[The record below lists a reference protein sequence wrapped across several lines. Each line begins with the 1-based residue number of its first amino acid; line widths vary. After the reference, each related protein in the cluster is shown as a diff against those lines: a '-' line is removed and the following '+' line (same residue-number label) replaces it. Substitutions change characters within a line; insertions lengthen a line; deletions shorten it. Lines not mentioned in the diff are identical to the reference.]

1 MSKELKDLIDTIDS
15 SNRAHSEI
23 SKMIAFLKNEV
34 ERLTFTIKEQK
45 EVIQNQSVKLSSLE
59 ENNLPRD
66 IIVLK
71 EMVVNQ
77 REELIKKDKDIEILK
92 KTLEE
97 VTVELENSKQFNEE
111 NEELIYAQKTIV
123 QLTEEKEILKRKLDK
138 LQRIIASRNDED
150 LIDRDQQLIDAKKL
164 LFQLTEENGIKS
176 VKIESLKA
184 ENEDLTL
191 KLEQVSHLNQELS
204 KNIALATQSKEDV
217 ERQLIETQKK
227 IEYLGEKLEIISN
240 QRVDWVDDAQY
251 QDEEV
256 YLKENNANLHEE
268 NSNLKNIIHTN
279 TSVIEN
285 LEQRCEKLSKE
296 LQENE
301 AILEGKEL
309 QNEKKVEELNQKLK
323 KIENANEQLN
333 GLINELRKKEKEA
346 KIPEK
351 QAISLIGE
359 LDRNIPPSL
368 FRIMYDRLEE
378 DNKLM
383 IKDFL
388 ISDLHSGSRE
398 ARTYA
403 IKTLSSIRSKEILNE
418 LKSIK
423 SDDDWIVKLYLIKA
437 LSLFDKEDIKDTL
450 KELTKDKDLDVRES
464 ADKLL
469 SRINCN

>member
-23 SKMIAFLKNEV
+23 SKMIAFLKSEV

-45 EVIQNQSVKLSSLE
+45 EVIQNQSAKLSSLE

-66 IIVLK
+66 IVVLK

-97 VTVELENSKQFNEE
+97 ITLELEESKQFNEE
-111 NEELIYAQKTIV
+111 NEELIYAQKSIV
-123 QLTEEKEILKRKLDK
+123 QLTEENEILNQKVDK
-138 LQRIIASRNDED
+138 LQYAIASRNDED
-150 LIDRDQQLIDAKKL
+150 LVDRDQQLIDAKKL

-184 ENEDLTL
+184 ENEDLTS
-191 KLEQVSHLNQELS
+191 KLEEVSHLNQGLS
-204 KNIALATQSKEDV
+204 NSIIEITQSKEDL
-217 ERQLIETQKK
+217 EHQLKANQEK
-227 IEYLGEKLEIISN
+227 IEYLREKFEKISK
-240 QRVDWVDDAQY
+240 QSVDGTQY
-251 QDEEV
+251 QDETAD
-256 YLKENNANLHEE
+256 LKENNANLYEE
-268 NSNLKNIIHTN
+268 NSNLKNIIQTN
-279 TSVIEN
+279 TGVIEN
-285 LEQRCEKLSKE
+285 LEEQCEKQSKE

-301 AILEGKEL
+301 VILEEIKL
-309 QNEKKVEELNQKLK
+309 QNEKKVEQLNQRLK

-333 GLINELRKKEKEA
+333 ELINQLRRREEKFNIPKKLSTSTINGLE
-346 KIPEK
+346 
-351 QAISLIGE
+351 
-359 LDRNIPPSL
+359 RNIPPNL

-388 ISDLHSGSRE
+388 IHDLHSGSRE

-403 IKTLSSIRSKEILNE
+403 IKTLSSIRSKEVLNE
-418 LKSIK
+418 LKSMK

-437 LSLFDKEDIKDTL
+437 LSLFDKEDIKETL
-450 KELTKDKDLDVRES
+450 QELIKDNDPDVRES

-469 SRINCN
+469 SRINYN